1 LRDPPPARCPDA
13 RRIEETSHRVR
24 EVGPRPERDA
34 LLASQPQHGRRE
46 HLADLPRL
54 FGRRPERVAHTAGSR
69 GLHREEQPAGRL
81 GFHQQRHEHGGDVRR
96 HPAARAAT
104 RLSRSMLAT
113 AAASASSG
121 AAPSL
126 AAVVIT
132 PVPSGLERNT
142 RSPARR
148 PPLISTRSGWTR
160 PVTQRPYF
168 GSLSTTVW
176 PPAMTPPA
184 SATFSAPPRKT
195 SAMIAL
201 SMSRGKPA
209 TASANITSPPIA

>member
-1 LRDPPPARCPDA
+1 MRCYYGVSCTLR
-13 RRIEETSHRVR
+13 
-24 EVGPRPERDA
+24 RDGFFFFFQAEDGIRDYKVTGVQTCA
-34 LLASQPQHGRRE
+34 LPISAAS
-46 HLADLPRL
+46 A
-54 FGRRPERVAHTAGSR
+54 SR
-69 GLHREEQPAGRL
+69 
-81 GFHQQRHEHGGDVRR
+81 
-96 HPAARAAT
+96 AARAAT

-148 PPLISTRSGWTR
+148 PPLISTRAGWTR

-168 GSLSTTVW
+168 GSLSTTGGA
-176 PPAMTPPA
+176 PAVTPPA
-184 SATFSAPPRKT
+184 PAAFPAPPR
-195 SAMIAL
+195 
-201 SMSRGKPA
+201 
-209 TASANITSPPIA
+209 N